1 MKTFT
6 VLRIIIPDRLL
17 GVMCLP
23 AVAWSHY
30 QHREALLFRA
40 SSICLDP
47 SEITMC
53 LRQLIGICFVAATTL
68 ICGCEQ
74 WWKKQ

>member
-1 MKTFT
+1 MKTLT
-6 VLRIIIPDRLL
+6 ALHIIIPDRLL
-17 GVMCLP
+17 GVICLP
-23 AVAWSHY
+23 TVARSHD

-53 LRQLIGICFVAATTL
+53 LRQLIGICFVATMAL

-74 WWKKQ
+74 WWKK